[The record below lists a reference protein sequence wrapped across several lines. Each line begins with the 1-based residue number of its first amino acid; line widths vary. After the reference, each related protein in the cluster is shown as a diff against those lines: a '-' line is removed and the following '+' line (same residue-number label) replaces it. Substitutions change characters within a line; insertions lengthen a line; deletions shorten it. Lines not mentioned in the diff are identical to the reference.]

1 MSKANERET
10 LGGILAIGGG
20 SYGVSASKV
29 SLRMTLQDGHKV
41 TTSFDGV
48 VTDCSD
54 DNIKEAMQTLETD
67 ELVGIDVRFK
77 LSKSNPSCVIDDPE
91 KIDAAYKTVVQE
103 IKIDKKRITDD
114 LKHGIPVEG
123 AYLQESFS
131 LRQYA
136 NSPATKGAK

>member
-54 DNIKEAMQTLETD
+54 DNIKEAMATRGECKFKATKENGSLSQTVSGVVAAARNGHE
-67 ELVGIDVRFK
+67 
-77 LSKSNPSCVIDDPE
+77 PSLE
-91 KIDAAYKTVVQE
+91 KIRE
-103 IKIDKKRITDD
+103 
-114 LKHGIPVEG
+114 L
-123 AYLQESFS
+123 
-131 LRQYA
+131 
-136 NSPATKGAK
+136 KGALKPASTPAETPEPAQV